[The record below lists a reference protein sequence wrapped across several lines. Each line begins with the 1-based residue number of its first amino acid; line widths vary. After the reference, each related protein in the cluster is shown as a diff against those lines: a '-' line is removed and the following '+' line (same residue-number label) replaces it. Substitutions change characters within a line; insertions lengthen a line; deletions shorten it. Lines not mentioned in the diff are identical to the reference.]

1 MITMALS
8 TSIPMAKM
16 KAARETRCIVPSM
29 KPRSRKLPMTMTQS
43 EVPMMM
49 PLLMPIKN
57 IRMTTTIT
65 TLSIRFITKV
75 PSEST
80 TRSG

>member
-16 KAARETRCIVPSM
+16 KAARETRCIVPSI
-29 KPRSRKLPMTMTQS
+29 KPRIRKLPMTMTQS

-49 PLLMPIKN
+49 PLLMPMKN
-57 IRMTTTIT
+57 IRMTTTIS
-65 TLSIRFITKV
+65 TLSMRFNTKV